1 MKNILIKI
9 IKKYQSI
16 PFKSHDSCKFIPTC
30 SNYMIE
36 ALEEHGL
43 IKGLF
48 LGTKRLLRCN
58 PFTNEKYTYDP
69 VPKKKNNHLW
79 QGMRESNSQQ
89 WFWRPLLYHLTNPLI
104 IGTTK

>member
-1 MKNILIKI
+1 MMFLSKKRKVFQKTEASGHKI

-69 VPKKKNNHLW
+69 VPKKK
-79 QGMRESNSQQ
+79 
-89 WFWRPLLYHLTNPLI
+89 TNY
-104 IGTTK
+104 K

>member
-58 PFTNEKYTYDP
+58 PFTNEKYTYDQYQR
-69 VPKKKNNHLW
+69 KK
-79 QGMRESNSQQ
+79 QTINS
-89 WFWRPLLYHLTNPLI
+89 LLEYHMAGDERIELPTVVLETI
-104 IGTTK
+104 IIPFN

>member
-9 IKKYQSI
+9 IKKYQSV

-36 ALEEHGL
+36 ALEEYGL

-48 LGTKRLLRCN
+48 LGTNRLLRCN
-58 PFTNEKYTYDP
+58 PFTNKKYTYDP
-69 VPKKKNNHLW
+69 VPKKKAN
-79 QGMRESNSQQ
+79 
-89 WFWRPLLYHLTNPLI
+89 Y
-104 IGTTK
+104 K

>member
-69 VPKKKNNHLW
+69 VPKKKK
-79 QGMRESNSQQ
+79 QTINS
-89 WFWRPLLYHLTNPLI
+89 LLEYHMAGDERIELPTVVLETI
-104 IGTTK
+104 IIPFN

>member
-69 VPKKKNNHLW
+69 VPKKKTNGRGWEN
-79 QGMRESNSQQ
+79 RTPNSG
-89 WFWRPLLYHLTNPLI
+89 FGDHYYTI
-104 IGTTK
+104 